1 MVLST
6 RKTEVSSEISGA
18 LDGAEAIFRKIE
30 YLRFS
35 VHSMYHKSNLERKD
49 TMKGQAIHITF
60 HNPNTEKD
68 SENLARDFIS
78 KAAVGV
84 LNKMI
89 LDYHEKHI
97 NTINSESNSDLD

>member
-1 MVLST
+1 
-6 RKTEVSSEISGA
+6 
-18 LDGAEAIFRKIE
+18 
-30 YLRFS
+30 
-35 VHSMYHKSNLERKD
+35 
-49 TMKGQAIHITF
+49 MKGQAIHIIC

-68 SENLARDFIS
+68 SESLARDFIS
-78 KAAVGV
+78 KAAAGV